1 MHASHHVITL
11 FGPGHILDSRTLT
24 AILQSHTT
32 YCNYTL
38 LSQTLYFTGYRDY
51 GYSYCYEY
59 VQYELSMIII
69 YLDLRRSQLIITT
82 GHCHYRFTWPILG
95 Y

>member
-1 MHASHHVITL
+1 MLILYST
-11 FGPGHILDSRTLT
+11 GH
-24 AILQSHTT
+24 
-32 YCNYTL
+32 
-38 LSQTLYFTGYRDY
+38 RDY

-82 GHCHYRFTWPILG
+82 GHCHYRLLG
-95 Y
+95 PYLVTSLGIVTVRTVLVGSQTSS